1 MLFILPLL
9 VALFFGL
16 VLLAVGIALLL
27 KLKNK
32 LVGSLFIAVGLVMG
46 LFSTLVFLS
55 QVITH
60 SSVGYS

>member
-60 SSVGYS
+60 SSVG